1 MTRYPYYLF
10 SEAYF
15 FPLSSFF
22 HVFCG
27 EGDDRGW
34 DGWMVSPT
42 QWTWVWA
49 SSGRWWGT
57 GRPGMLQSMGSQSQT
72 WLGDW
77 TTTVWLLLTPKTLTD
92 TLSDW
97 LFSGHTGLLSV
108 PWKYWFLIHGL
119 VTSLVVF
126 FLLWRYTV
134 VKKKRKRNIHIYMTN
149 PSSKTSILEPEVKQ
163 KTKCGE

>member
-1 MTRYPYYLF
+1 MASL
-10 SEAYF
+10 
-15 FPLSSFF
+15 
-22 HVFCG
+22 
-27 EGDDRGW
+27 
-34 DGWMVSPT
+34 M
-42 QWTWVWA
+42 QWTWA
-49 SSGRWWGT
+49 NFRRWWGT

-134 VKKKRKRNIHIYMTN
+134 VKKKGKEIYIYIWQILALKQASWNQKWSRKPNVVSR
-149 PSSKTSILEPEVKQ
+149 
-163 KTKCGE
+163 TKPWAQEQSGWLQPGVWHLMGSV